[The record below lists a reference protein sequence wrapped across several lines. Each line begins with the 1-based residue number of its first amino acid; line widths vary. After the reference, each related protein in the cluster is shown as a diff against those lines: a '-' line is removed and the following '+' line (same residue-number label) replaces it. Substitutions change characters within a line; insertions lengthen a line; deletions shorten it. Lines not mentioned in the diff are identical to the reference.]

1 MSMPTLSDVETE
13 AIKAMIEAWTSALVA
28 RDWPAW
34 QGHWAEDGVLMPPG
48 HARIA
53 GRAALVAFATSDLG
67 AVTGFTFSDWTFDGQ
82 DDFAVVTNTIR
93 VDVAGSAPD
102 QPAPSNDQ
110 MLLVRKHTDGN
121 WRVHKV
127 IFNASGP
134 A

>member
-1 MSMPTLSDVETE
+1 MSMPPLSNVETG

-28 RDWPAW
+28 RDWAAW
-34 QGHWAEDGVLMPPG
+34 EGHWAEDGVLMPPG
-48 HARIA
+48 HARIV
-53 GRAALVAFATSDLG
+53 GRAALVAFATGDLG

-82 DDFAVVTNTIR
+82 GDLAVVTNTIQ

-110 MLLVRKHTDGN
+110 MLLVRKHADGA
-121 WRVHKV
+121 WRIHKV
-127 IFNASGP
+127 IFNAGGP